1 MKKLVK
7 SIILGMAAASVMF
20 MAAGCGGGAK
30 QAASSA
36 PAKSQAQG
44 DLLAQIKKKGV
55 LTVGTASGFPP
66 YEFLDAS
73 KAEKTVIG
81 VDMDLAKAIADKMG
95 VKLKIEDS
103 NFTALLSSLTAGKV
117 DIAIAGIN
125 ATEERKKTMD
135 FSTGYLPT
143 HEKVLIRKDDAGKYK
158 TIEDLTGKT
167 IGVQKSTTEEK
178 LAQDE
183 LKQSK
188 LVALDHV
195 PDVVLE
201 LKHGKIDGVVVQ
213 DIIAQQYLVFN
224 DDLML
229 SDINFK
235 TSKEMDTVV
244 AVPKGNPE
252 LLKVI
257 NEVIKENAANGNF
270 EKWLQDAS
278 KKAVENA
285 KK

>member
-30 QAASSA
+30 PAASSA

-125 ATEERKKTMD
+125 ATEERKKENH
-135 FSTGYLPT
+135 GLLY
-143 HEKVLIRKDDAGKYK
+143 R
-158 TIEDLTGKT
+158 
-167 IGVQKSTTEEK
+167 
-178 LAQDE
+178 
-183 LKQSK
+183 
-188 LVALDHV
+188 V
-195 PDVVLE
+195 PA
-201 LKHGKIDGVVVQ
+201 H
-213 DIIAQQYLVFN
+213 
-224 DDLML
+224 
-229 SDINFK
+229 
-235 TSKEMDTVV
+235 
-244 AVPKGNPE
+244 P
-252 LLKVI
+252 
-257 NEVIKENAANGNF
+257 
-270 EKWLQDAS
+270 
-278 KKAVENA
+278 
-285 KK
+285 

>member
-158 TIEDLTGKT
+158 TIEDLPGKT